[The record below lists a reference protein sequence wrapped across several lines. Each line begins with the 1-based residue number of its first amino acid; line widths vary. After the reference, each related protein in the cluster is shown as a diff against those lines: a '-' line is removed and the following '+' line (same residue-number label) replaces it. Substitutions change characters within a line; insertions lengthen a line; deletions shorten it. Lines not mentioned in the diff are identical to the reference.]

1 MTGTENIESCTLEYE
16 IAGEPKQRVLSQS
29 VVTMGRAANCDM
41 VFPDSVAGMSR
52 HHATLLALGGKW
64 RVKDAGSRNGTFVNQ
79 LPVAEQTLKDGDVIN
94 LGPLAIV
101 FRMGDATSK
110 NEPKS
115 TRLRQQAE
123 SSVRF
128 EDGPAPNVSMS
139 IDLTSMLRM
148 VGSGGESGSVGAGR
162 LESLEA
168 TAVPIDEDGP
178 LSSVGGASGSL
189 GIELFSRLGEAL
201 AKTDA
206 LEQMLE
212 GILDLVFQHV
222 PAQRGLICL
231 IDDETNELIPQA
243 MKIRGRDP
251 SEKSS
256 VPFGISRSIADE
268 AIRMQRSLLVGDATS
283 DLRFAEAKSIHN
295 FDIKAA
301 MCVPLYNKGNV
312 DGLIYVD
319 TVGTREPFLHSHL
332 ELVTAMSLF
341 SAVALEQARLR
352 EEIEAEQAKRQRL
365 SRYHPAA
372 VVEQILARADDEEM
386 MAEDRVVSVLFADLC
401 GFTTLSEKLA
411 PADVVRLLNQVFEML
426 SECVFLH
433 KGTLDKFMGD
443 GMLAFFGAPL
453 EQPQHALHAVKAA
466 LQMQLEIQRY
476 NAANPDQPDIGI
488 RVGINSGPAV
498 VGDIGSL
505 TRKDYTVIGD
515 TVNVASR
522 LESSVAKPGQV
533 VMGPGTQQLVS
544 RKVVSQPLIP
554 IQLKGRVEPVTPY
567 LAIRVRSEYDT
578 NEFDIAVDS

>member
-1 MTGTENIESCTLEYE
+1 
-16 IAGEPKQRVLSQS
+16 
-29 VVTMGRAANCDM
+29 MGRAANCDM

-52 HHATLLALGGKW
+52 HHATLLVIGGKW

-79 LPVAEQTLKDGDVIN
+79 SPVAEQTLKDGDVIN

-101 FRMGDATSK
+101 FRTGDASSK
-110 NEPKS
+110 STPKS
-115 TRLRQQAE
+115 TRREQAE

-148 VGSGGESGSVGAGR
+148 VGSGGESANVGGGR

-168 TAVPIDEDGP
+168 SAVPIDEDGP
-178 LSSVGGASGSL
+178 LSTVGASGPL

-231 IDDETNELIPQA
+231 IDDKTNELIPQA
-243 MKIRGRDP
+243 MKIRGREP
-251 SEKSS
+251 SDKKS
-256 VPFGISRSIADE
+256 VPFGISRSITDE

-283 DLRFAEAKSIHN
+283 DSRFAEAKSIHS

-312 DGLIYVD
+312 DGVIYID
-319 TVGTREPFLHSHL
+319 TVGNRERFLQSHL

-352 EEIEAEQAKRQRL
+352 EEIAAEQVKRQRL

-372 VVEQILARADDEEM
+372 VVEQILARADDQEM

-401 GFTTLSEKLA
+401 GFTTLSEKLK
-411 PADVVRLLNQVFEML
+411 PADVVRLLNTVFEML

-533 VMGPGTQQLVS
+533 VVGPGTEQLVG
-544 RKVVSQPLIP
+544 RKVVTQPLVP

-567 LAIRVRSEYDT
+567 LAIRTRSEYDT
-578 NEFDIAVDS
+578 NEIDVAVEP

>member
-1 MTGTENIESCTLEYE
+1 MTGTENIQSCTLEYE
-16 IAGEPKQRVLSQS
+16 IAGEPRQRVLSQP

-79 LPVAEQTLKDGDVIN
+79 SPVAEQTLKDGDVIN
-94 LGPLAIV
+94 LGPLAII
-101 FRMGDATSK
+101 FRVGDTSTK
-110 NEPKS
+110 SGSRS
-115 TRLRQQAE
+115 TRLRDQAE

-148 VGSGGESGSVGAGR
+148 VNAGGESASLGGGR

-168 TAVPIDEDGP
+168 TAAGIDEDGP
-178 LSSVGGASGSL
+178 LSTVGASGSL

-206 LEQMLE
+206 LEKMLE

-222 PAQRGLICL
+222 PAGRGLICL
-231 IDDETNELIPQA
+231 IDETTNELIPQA
-243 MKIRGRDP
+243 MKIRGRKPDD
-251 SEKSS
+251 KQS

-268 AIRMQRSLLVGDATS
+268 AIRKQSSLLVGDATS
-283 DLRFAEAKSIHN
+283 DMRFAEAKSIYN

-301 MCVPLYNKGNV
+301 MCVPLYNKGKV

-319 TVGTREPFLHSHL
+319 TVGNRERFVQSHL

-352 EEIEAEQAKRQRL
+352 EEIEAEQVKRQRL

-372 VVEQILARADDEEM
+372 VVEQILARTDDEEM

-401 GFTTLSEKLA
+401 GFTGLSEKLA
-411 PADVVRLLNQVFEML
+411 PADVVRLLNSVFELL

-453 EQPQHALHAVKAA
+453 EQPQHALHAVTAA

-476 NAANPDQPDIGI
+476 NEANPDQPDIGI

-498 VGDIGSL
+498 VGDIGSMS
-505 TRKDYTVIGD
+505 RKDYTVIGD

-533 VMGPGTQQLVS
+533 VLGPGTQQLVG
-544 RKVVSQPLIP
+544 RKVITQPLIP

-567 LAIRVRSEYDT
+567 LAVRVRSEYDT
-578 NEFDIAVDS
+578 NEIDVSVES